1 MTVNYPPDL
10 SGVERKIEEGV
21 RQLKKLEWYQKP
33 LGIFLLG
40 FFSGVLSSIVVA
52 LILKLL

>member
-1 MTVNYPPDL
+1 MAVFYGQPDL
-10 SGVERKIEEGV
+10 SKIEKNIEE
-21 RQLKKLEWYQKP
+21 LKILKWYQKP

-40 FFSGVLSSIVVA
+40 FFSGVLSSVVVA